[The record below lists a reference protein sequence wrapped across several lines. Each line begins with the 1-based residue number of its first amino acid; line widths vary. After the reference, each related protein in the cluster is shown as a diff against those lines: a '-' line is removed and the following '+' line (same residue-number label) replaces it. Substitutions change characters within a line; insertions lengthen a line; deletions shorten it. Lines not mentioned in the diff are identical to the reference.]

1 MAAARRA
8 LSPAQPVNNGG
19 RARTPQLTVARAI
32 FALAPVQLVLRSQ
45 RVGNIHTHLTTRH
58 TSVFTHTDRSGE
70 LRRTQSTVES
80 YIIVE
85 RARES
90 EETSYII

>member
-32 FALAPVQLVLRSQ
+32 FALASLELVLRSQ
-45 RVGNIHTHLTTRH
+45 RVGIHTDLTTRH

-70 LRRTQSTVES
+70 LQRTQSTLES
-80 YIIVE
+80 EIIVE
-85 RARES
+85 RALES